1 MRTPSCVIW
10 SVIRKNNA
18 YLVKSKKNGIE
29 LTSDPLSVTNH
40 HKASDSGL
48 ANPHA
53 VSISARK
60 EKSKKTHNRVFDLK
74 IRHNGHHSAKKT
86 SGSLYATQTVKRE
99 VNRLAKV
106 VNSLQNVSDAQRQ
119 KLLTRVYKL
128 HTGNKLHLRK
138 DAPAELFAKSGAQTT
153 EAEGGF

>member
-18 YLVKSKKNGIE
+18 YLVKDKKSGIE
-29 LTSDPLSVTNH
+29 LTKDPLSVTNL

-48 ANPHA
+48 ANSKA
-53 VSISARK
+53 VSIGARK
-60 EKSKKTHNRVFDLK
+60 EAAKKTHNRVFDLR

-86 SGSLYATQTVKRE
+86 SGSVYSTQSVKKE

-106 VNSLQNVSDAQRQ
+106 VNSLKNVSDAQRQ

-128 HTGNKLHLRK
+128 HTGNKLHQRK
-138 DAPAELFAKSGAQTT
+138 NAPAEIIPKAARKNQDN
-153 EAEGGF
+153 EAGY